1 MLPTVRKLGGKS
13 TNLKKCPKPSG
24 DVPVES
30 PTKVVEYGVF
40 EERYELEGNVRLP
53 PIFRPNLQHIQEW

>member
-40 EERYELEGNVRLP
+40 EERYELEGQWSR
-53 PIFRPNLQHIQEW
+53 